1 MKSAE
6 DFIEEIQGIQG
17 VDLSPESSFRDEREY
32 EVVDSFEEARK
43 CAHRIIK
50 AREKTSFELLKRL
63 QEKGHNKEDAQAV
76 VKRFVEVGLVDD
88 TRYTEIYIRGA
99 QSSNKGWQ
107 RILRELNKRGIDTEL
122 LEAPSEDEE
131 LERARETIER
141 FSVATHKEREKA
153 LRRLVTR
160 GFSYG
165 IAKQAIA
172 TRKLEDG
179 VDAPVTVQQDE
190 SNSSNIVNF

>member
-6 DFIEEIQGIQG
+6 DFIQEIQGTLG
-17 VDLSPESSFRDEREY
+17 KHLSSESSFCDECKDG
-32 EVVDSFEEARK
+32 VADSFEEARK
-43 CAHRIIK
+43 CAHRIIR

-76 VKRFVEVGLVDD
+76 VERFVEVGLVDD
-88 TRYTEIYIRGA
+88 TRYTETYIRGA

-122 LEAPSEDEE
+122 LEPPPEDEE
-131 LERARETIER
+131 LLRASVAIER

-172 TRKLEDG
+172 ARRIEDG
-179 VDAPVTVQQDE
+179 VDVPVPVQQDE
-190 SNSSNIVNF
+190 DNSFNVVNF

>member
-6 DFIEEIQGIQG
+6 DFIEEIQGTQG
-17 VDLSPESSFRDEREY
+17 KDLFPESSLCDECEG
-32 EVVDSFEEARK
+32 EAVDSFEEARK
-43 CAHRIIK
+43 CAHRIIR

-76 VKRFVEVGLVDD
+76 VERFVEVGLVDD
-88 TRYTEIYIRGA
+88 TRYTEIYIRSA

-107 RILRELNKRGIDTEL
+107 RIVRELNKRGIDTEL
-122 LEAPSEDEE
+122 LEPPPEDEE
-131 LERARETIER
+131 LERASAAIER
-141 FSVATHKEREKA
+141 LSVATHKEREKA
-153 LRRLVTR
+153 LRRLVAR

-165 IAKQAIA
+165 VAKQAIA

-179 VDAPVTVQQDE
+179 VDIPIVMVQSEDD
-190 SNSSNIVNF
+190 SSFDIVF

>member
-1 MKSAE
+1 LKSAE
-6 DFIEEIQGIQG
+6 DFIGEIQGIQSA
-17 VDLSPESSFRDEREY
+17 DLFPESSFRDEREG

-43 CAHRIIK
+43 CAHRIIR

-76 VKRFVEVGLVDD
+76 VERFVEVGLVDD
-88 TRYTEIYIRGA
+88 ARYTEIYIRGA

-122 LEAPSEDEE
+122 LEPPPEDEE
-131 LERARETIER
+131 LERASAAIER

-172 TRKLEDG
+172 ARKLEDG
-179 VDAPVTVQQDE
+179 VDAPVVVAQSEDD
-190 SNSSNIVNF
+190 SSFDIVF

>member
-6 DFIEEIQGIQG
+6 DFIEEIQGTQG
-17 VDLSPESSFRDEREY
+17 ADLFPESSFRDECED

-43 CAHRIIK
+43 CAHRIIR

-76 VKRFVEVGLVDD
+76 VERFVEVGLVDD

-122 LEAPSEDEE
+122 LEPPPEDEE
-131 LERARETIER
+131 LLRAREAIER
-141 FSVATHKEREKA
+141 FGVTTHKEREKA

-165 IAKQAIA
+165 VAKQAIA
-172 TRKLEDG
+172 ARKLEDG
-179 VDAPVTVQQDE
+179 VDAPATAQQGE
-190 SNSSNIVNF
+190 SKSFNVVNF